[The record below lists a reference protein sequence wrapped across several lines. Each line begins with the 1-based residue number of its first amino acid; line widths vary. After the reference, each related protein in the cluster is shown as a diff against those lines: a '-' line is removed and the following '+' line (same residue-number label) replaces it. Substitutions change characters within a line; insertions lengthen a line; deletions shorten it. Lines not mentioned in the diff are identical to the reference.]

1 MKAEGLRCRICWAGG
16 EGDPCA
22 RCRYV
27 RPAFR
32 AAGSVFVYDAE
43 VLPAY
48 RHDGAVRA
56 SVHALKYRGVSALA
70 REMGGAMAAALE
82 AWAPPV
88 EAIVPVPLFG
98 MRQRMRG
105 YNQSALLAREVGRHA
120 GLPVE
125 GRAIVR
131 RRQTPPQ
138 VHQPGYDERV
148 ANVEGAFAAG
158 RRAPNGRPVLLVD
171 DVMTTTATLNACAR
185 VLLDAGSGPVFA
197 LTYARED

>member
-1 MKAEGLRCRICWAGG
+1 MMKAEGLRCRICWAGG

-88 EAIVPVPLFG
+88 EAIVPVPLSG

-138 VHQPGYDERV
+138 VHQP
-148 ANVEGAFAAG
+148 ATT
-158 RRAPNGRPVLLVD
+158 NG
-171 DVMTTTATLNACAR
+171 
-185 VLLDAGSGPVFA
+185 
-197 LTYARED
+197 